1 MADDVQIQIGAT
13 VDKLSSD
20 VDEAKSKIESIGAS
34 VDSVTDA
41 GKRLA
46 EIFGIAFTLEGIKSF
61 IESMAELGLQTER
74 TMAMLGANAEQVV
87 MMSGVAKLTG
97 MDMSG
102 LAMSIERMSLNV
114 QRSTRDAFNPAA
126 QALGVLGLK
135 AKDLIG
141 TPTAEYLDKLHD
153 AISRFNP
160 SLNLTNAL
168 MALGGRYFAQ
178 AIPLLTLSGQEWDE
192 FKQQVL
198 KANEGL
204 AAAIPGMAG
213 THQRLTLLGESV
225 TSLGARIFS
234 VLKPAIDGAII
245 WITNWVQSMDTAKIK
260 AFATSAVDSIQY
272 AVVAIGAFFIGASTT
287 VDDFIQK
294 LDLSLGKIKLIA
306 SIAAGFAG
314 GAVLG
319 SVVPGAGTAVGAL
332 AGGVAGGIAY
342 ATSGA
347 DAIQHSVKR
356 INDSFDDLNQSTVVG
371 KINSYFDAIKAAIEK
386 GNAYSSGIAGQAV
399 GGDANKK
406 DASAIDEGVK
416 QKLDAQSA
424 AIDGTIKLWQG
435 WLAQQKEIY
444 KADASL
450 FKISEDQRYAS
461 EINAVNDAYTAEKG
475 LLEEKKKLWASEPT
489 ERAKVDAALKELDQK
504 FVTDTLK
511 IQETQLQ
518 ADTKQWESVLK
529 PIESSWNSQLRGL
542 LSGTETFSQA
552 MKKMFGDLVIAIIEK
567 LESLAVAKLATS
579 LASAFAG
586 PSAAAMAALK
596 DITASAAAAG
606 AEVVAQL
613 TPFVGYPAALAAGQ
627 AAEAGVMGTFGTQAG
642 VAAFETGA
650 WEIPDKMMAQLHPGE
665 MVVPAAPAGNIRN
678 FAQGAGGAGGGGG
691 GDTHNHYWSAIDG
704 PSVHRFVT
712 QNSDMIARSTSNVK
726 ARTPSMSW

>member
-13 VDKLSSD
+13 TDKLGSD
-20 VDEAKSKIESIGAS
+20 IDEAKGKIESIGSS
-34 VDSVTDA
+34 VDSVTEA

-46 EIFGIAFTLEGIKSF
+46 EIFGIAFTIEGIKSF
-61 IESMAELGLQTER
+61 VESMAELGLQTER
-74 TMAMLGANAEQVV
+74 TMAMLGANADQVV
-87 MMSGVAKLTG
+87 MMSGIAKLTG

-141 TPTAEYLDKLHD
+141 TPTSEYLDKLHD

-178 AIPLLTLSGQEWDE
+178 AIPLLTLTGQEWDE

-245 WITNWVQSMDTAKIK
+245 LITNWVQSMDTEKIK

-272 AVVAIGAFFIGASTT
+272 AVVAIGAFFIGAGTT
-287 VDDFIQK
+287 VDDFIAK

-306 SIAAGFAG
+306 SIAAGFAAG
-314 GAVLG
+314 GVLG
-319 SVVPGAGTAVGAL
+319 SAIPGAGTAVGAL
-332 AGGVAGGIAY
+332 AGGVTGAIVY
-342 ATSGA
+342 ASSGA

-371 KINSYFDAIKAAIEK
+371 KINSYFDTIKAAIEK
-386 GNAYSSGIAGQAV
+386 GTAATSGIAGQSI
-399 GGDANKK
+399 GDDPNKK

-424 AIDGTIKLWQG
+424 AIDGSIKLWEG
-435 WLAQQKEIY
+435 WLTQQKEIY
-444 KADASL
+444 KVDAAQ
-450 FKISEDQRYAS
+450 FKISQGQRFDN
-461 EINAVNDAYTAEKG
+461 EINDLNEAYTNER
-475 LLEEKKKLWASEPT
+475 LFLEEKKRLWASEPT
-489 ERAKVDAALKELDQK
+489 EYAKVLASLKELDQK
-504 FVTDTLK
+504 FTTDTIK
-511 IQETQLQ
+511 LQ
-518 ADTKQWESVLK
+518 AQQTQAIEKDWDSVIK
-529 PIESSWNSQLRGL
+529 PIQSAWNSQLRGL

-552 MKKMFGDLVIAIIEK
+552 MKKITADLVIAMIEK
-567 LESLAVAKLATS
+567 FEELAIIKPMIQALS
-579 LASAFAG
+579 SAFDIASLLDSVIGMIKALIGPIFAG
-586 PSAAAMAALK
+586 M
-596 DITASAAAAG
+596 
-606 AEVVAQL
+606 VAFL
-613 TPFVGYPAALAAGQ
+613 APKLGPIAIPVSAALAAGVG
-627 AAEAGVMGTFGTQAG
+627 AMAGSKG
-642 VAAFETGA
+642 FETGA
-650 WEIPDKMMAQLHPGE
+650 WEIPARMTANLHPGE
-665 MVVPAAPAGNIRN
+665 MVVPAEPAGAIRN
-678 FAQGAGGAGGGGG
+678 FAQGAGASGGGGLG
-691 GDTHNHYWSAIDG
+691 GDTHVHFNVNAMDAS
-704 PSVHRFVT
+704 SVQRFFT
-712 QNSDMIARSTSNVK
+712 QNGNQIAKSIQATQ